1 MSKPMK
7 EERLRE
13 IEDGLAEGKKN
24 HTLDY
29 YPPRTVN
36 ELVREVRRLQGIEK
50 IAREVQASLKRNSG
64 HVDLVVEAELD
75 DALI

>member
-13 IEDGLAEGKKN
+13 IEDGLDEGKKN

-36 ELVREVRRLQGIEK
+36 ELVREIRRLQNRRYWWLTLP
-50 IAREVQASLKRNSG
+50 IALGLFIGQGVWFLFT
-64 HVDLVVEAELD
+64 H
-75 DALI
+75 